1 MLQDHLDRRCRDE
14 HAGQQLLA
22 VDLTGS
28 REVEMVLEDAQTGAI
43 VAGVLIVAKVLDL
56 VGPAVT
62 AGILQ
67 RDEALELRRRLSGDR
82 PAELDVHDAVAR
94 HRHVPRPAD
103 AVVENRRLEPLG
115 QCEVATGQRRGWL
128 RRGAATDSGR
138 QQDKAAE

>member
-1 MLQDHLDRRCRDE
+1 
-14 HAGQQLLA
+14 
-22 VDLTGS
+22 
-28 REVEMVLEDAQTGAI
+28 MVLEDAQAGAI
-43 VAGVLIVAKVLDL
+43 VAGVLVVAEVLDL

-103 AVVENRRLEPLG
+103 AVVEDGGLEPLR
-115 QCEVATGQRRGWL
+115 QRKVAAGGRRGWL
-128 RRGAATDSGR
+128 RRGTATGQGGQQEEAAG
-138 QQDKAAE
+138 